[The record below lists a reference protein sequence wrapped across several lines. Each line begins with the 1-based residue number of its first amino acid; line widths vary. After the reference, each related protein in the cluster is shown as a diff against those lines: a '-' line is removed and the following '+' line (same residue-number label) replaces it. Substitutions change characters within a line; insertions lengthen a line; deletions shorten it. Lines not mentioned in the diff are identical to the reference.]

1 MIYKKNKMNALHF
14 LLLMFEEQYLL
25 ILEQL
30 FGINVLSNTLK
41 VPQCSNAPLTLT
53 SISIFHTVI
62 ETILK
67 VPITMHKYN
76 MIYNSYVYRKIIV
89 FQSSS
94 VWFSYIIGSSSK
106 IKMLSYLYALPFC
119 IKSWRT
125 QSDITW

>member
-1 MIYKKNKMNALHF
+1 MNALHF

-25 ILEQL
+25 IPEQL

-94 VWFSYIIGSSSK
+94 V
-106 IKMLSYLYALPFC
+106 
-119 IKSWRT
+119 
-125 QSDITW
+125 